1 VTKVHAPTLE
11 EVRKYHQE
19 HSESWQKVLR
29 MLDSTL
35 INARDKRL
43 APIYLTKSR
52 IKQPESA
59 YLKFKRKNRNNPALI
74 TDWIGFRVLCLFQQ
88 DIEPTFKLL
97 IQLMLNRYEP
107 VSAEGVFFKLKEIN
121 IFNWPTDKADK
132 LVALLTSELDQS
144 GISKTIQ
151 EKNDGL
157 EVAATVQD
165 SEHKPQTIAFSLKHE
180 NRGSGYQSVHF
191 VVEAKLA
198 TSPAVSCEVQLRTLL
213 QDVWGELEHA
223 LSYKKGKIHPH
234 IRNSFQLLSKELEA
248 KDILVSQ
255 LRDIRDEESA
265 FAHYAHISSGPS
277 KWFSYP
283 AGFFEQI
290 LAEPGKTKLQDYEA
304 WCNHRNKTGNPFDWK
319 SKAEEKLSA
328 LTNELKT
335 PHDENCIYFLDM
347 ERAFLKFCSGEMRD
361 AEEDY
366 RKIIASKLGSEQW
379 FPFFR
384 LGEVCLAQDKIEE
397 ALVAFDQCED
407 QMKASKNAS
416 PVVDRYAAKIG
427 LAYAYWSLGK
437 EFMLTVIDK
446 MGEAKALV
454 EECFKDPHSTL
465 TDEEKKNLEHSLA
478 NNLCY
483 YYLEHWI
490 DTPASLP
497 VQEIH
502 TRKQRAAEQ
511 YEILESLLNRCPELA
526 TSNDYDTLAWYCYQ
540 CSLKASNEVDGEKYL
555 EKAKH
560 YISAGDHL
568 ANAAPSRLTSMSTQ
582 REHIQAIMSKSR
594 TGSNKSS

>member
-1 VTKVHAPTLE
+1 VTKVHAPTLD

-19 HSESWQKVLR
+19 NSESWQKILR
-29 MLDSTL
+29 MLESTL

-52 IKQPESA
+52 VKQPESA
-59 YLKFKRKNRNNPALI
+59 YLKFKRKNRKDPSLI

-107 VSAEGVFFKLKEIN
+107 ISPEGVFFKLKEIN
-121 IFNWPTDKADK
+121 IFNWPAEKADK
-132 LVALLTSELDQS
+132 LVALLRCELDQS

-151 EKNDGL
+151 EREDGL

-165 SEHKPQTIAFSLKHE
+165 GEHKPQTIAFSLKHE

-198 TSPAVSCEVQLRTLL
+198 TSEAVSCEVQLRTLL

-265 FAHYAHISSGPS
+265 FAHYAHMSSGPS

-283 AGFFEQI
+283 VGFFEQI
-290 LAEPGKTKLQDYEA
+290 LEEPGKTKLKDYED
-304 WCNHRNKTGNPFDWK
+304 WCIKRKKSSNPFEWK
-319 SKAEEKLSA
+319 TNAVEKLSTLA
-328 LTNELKT
+328 QELKS
-335 PHDENCIYFLDM
+335 PDEENCMYFLDM
-347 ERAFLKFCSGEMRD
+347 ENAFLKFCSGEMRE
-361 AEEDY
+361 AEEAY
-366 RKIIASKLGSEQW
+366 RKIISSKFGSEQW

-407 QMKASKNAS
+407 QMKASKSAS
-416 PVVDRYAAKIG
+416 PIVDRYAAKIG

-437 EFMLTVIDK
+437 EFMLTAIHK
-446 MGEAKALV
+446 MEEAKTLV
-454 EECFKDPHSTL
+454 EECIKDPQSTL
-465 TDEEKKNLEHSLA
+465 TIGEKNNLEHSLA

-511 YEILESLLNRCPELA
+511 YEILEALLKRCPDLA
-526 TSNDYDTLAWYCYQ
+526 TSNDYDTLAWYSYQ
-540 CSLKASNEVDGEKYL
+540 CSLKATNEMDGEKYL
-555 EKAKH
+555 DKAKH
-560 YISAGDHL
+560 YISTGDHL

-582 REHIQAIMSKSR
+582 REHIQAIMSKS
-594 TGSNKSS
+594 KP